1 MNIIEEY
8 LKRFTQYYDDCLCEI
23 AKKDMNTGSIVVMLE
38 RPILCIEADKMWIS
52 HNISVELRDLDGTC
66 LKEPYAIGSVEQYGA
81 QSWVLTWHRHIP
93 ALLMREPTI
102 TAKTAEDIGIA
113 VLTRLPECIATLRI
127 LHRELELLD
136 SMFLAERV
144 REDKI

>member
-1 MNIIEEY
+1 MNIIDGY
-8 LKRFTQYYDDCLCEI
+8 LSNLTQCHSDYICKI
-23 AKKDMNTGSIVVMLE
+23 AKSDMSTGSIVILLD
-38 RPILCIEADKMWIS
+38 RPVLRIEADKMWIS
-52 HNISVELRDLDGTC
+52 HNISVELRDLDGTR
-66 LKEPYAIGSVEQYGA
+66 LKEPYTIGSVEQYGA
-81 QSWVLTWHRHIP
+81 QSWALTWHRHIP

-113 VLTRLPECIATLRI
+113 VLTRLPEFIDTLRI